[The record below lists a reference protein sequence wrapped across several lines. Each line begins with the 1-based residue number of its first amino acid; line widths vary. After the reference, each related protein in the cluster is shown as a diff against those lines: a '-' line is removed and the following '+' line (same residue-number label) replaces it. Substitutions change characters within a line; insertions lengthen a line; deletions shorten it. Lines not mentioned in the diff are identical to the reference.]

1 MTLTSPS
8 ARWPAAVTTLLIW
21 AAAVAGI
28 AFWALRL
35 AAPADAPPPPAVVA
49 TPAAPADP
57 ATVAKLLGAASAESQ
72 VALAPEAASRFS
84 LMGVVADV
92 MQRGA
97 ALIAVDGKPARP
109 FRVGSPVG
117 EGYVLQSVSTRSAS
131 LGAGVGAPTVV
142 ILQLPVRPMALPVPQ
157 PLLPMAP
164 Q

>member
-8 ARWPAAVTTLLIW
+8 PRWPAALTTFLIW
-21 AAAVAGI
+21 ALAVAGI
-28 AFWALRL
+28 AFWVLRL
-35 AAPADAPPPPAVVA
+35 AAPTDAPPPPAVA
-49 TPAAPADP
+49 AAPAAATDP
-57 ATVAKLLGAASAESQ
+57 ETVARLLGAVSAEPQ
-72 VALAPEAASRFS
+72 VTLTPEAASRFA
-84 LMGVVADV
+84 LTGVIADA

-109 FRVGSPVG
+109 FRVGSVVG

-131 LGAGVGAPTVV
+131 LGAGVGSPPAFV
-142 ILQLPVRPMALPVPQ
+142 LQLPVRPMALPVPQ